1 MEPEYIPEAQEL
13 RAGEYFDLWWQRL
26 SQNPA
31 DNISVGGVSLLI
43 VVIVSLLYLFLG
55 RTRKTP

>member
-31 DNISVGGVSLLI
+31 DNISVGGVSLFI
-43 VVIVSLLYLFLG
+43 AVVALLAYQFLS